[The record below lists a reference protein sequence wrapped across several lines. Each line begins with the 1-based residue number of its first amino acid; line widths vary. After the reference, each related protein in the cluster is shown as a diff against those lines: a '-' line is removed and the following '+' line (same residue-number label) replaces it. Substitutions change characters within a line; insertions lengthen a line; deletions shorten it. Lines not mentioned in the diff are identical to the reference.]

1 VYFNNRGL
9 FSDYYLRERLP
20 AADGEFS
27 EWREDPKPAY
37 LRLRAVY
44 EKATERFAGK
54 KRSELVSLLYEPLLR
69 GLGFST
75 KPQSSRVTRRSAQS
89 QG

>member
-1 VYFNNRGL
+1 MV
-9 FSDYYLRERLP
+9 
-20 AADGEFS
+20 EFA

-54 KRSELVSLLYEPLLR
+54 KTSELVSLLYEPLLR
-69 GLGFST
+69 ELGFYP
-75 KPQSSRVTRRSAQS
+75 KPPNSEEAGLHLRLEDPASGRLLGDLPAVSMGARVGS
-89 QG
+89 